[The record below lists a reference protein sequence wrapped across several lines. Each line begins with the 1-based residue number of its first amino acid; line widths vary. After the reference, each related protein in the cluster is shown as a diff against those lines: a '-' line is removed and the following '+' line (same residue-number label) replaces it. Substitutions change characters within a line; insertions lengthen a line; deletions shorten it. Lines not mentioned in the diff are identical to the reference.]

1 MPIPRPNTRRPTAP
15 QGLRPMDDLDEL
27 AATRMPAKPNTDRAT
42 TAPPAKKPVQT
53 QGDVRDAQRRASY
66 EEQQAAQAA
75 AAGQDYDARGNPSD
89 ANDANDKRVE
99 AEYLKRKKAN
109 GGDDLDELAR
119 ERQAASQE
127 IDAQNARASMDQRSR
142 AGLGGLGLSGAA
154 SAAAGDLTRQQARS
168 KTLTL
173 QEFDQNAEDQAFT
186 EVQRRAALD
195 DLEDAADIDY
205 DGDGMVA
212 GVKVDAD
219 SAVGDGNPENNVDDV
234 GATGL
239 DAQKEALAAQN
250 EIYSSDDYSLWDDN
264 AQPGSIQEPYKYRG
278 GKDSLESMLGEVAP
292 GALPLVKSE
301 QDTGNPLDPKRVV
314 YTDQFGNSYVLG
326 DSKTR
331 RG

>member
-1 MPIPRPNTRRPTAP
+1 
-15 QGLRPMDDLDEL
+15 MDDLDEL

-42 TAPPAKKPVQT
+42 NVPPPKKPIQT
-53 QGDVRDAQRRASY
+53 QGELRDGQRRAAY
-66 EEQQAAQAA
+66 EEEQASQAA
-75 AAGQDYDARGNPSD
+75 AAGQDQGGQYSGGRSD
-89 ANDANDKRVE
+89 ANDANDNRVE
-99 AEYLKRKKAN
+99 AEYDKRKEAS

-154 SAAAGDLTRQQARS
+154 SAAQGDLARQQARS

-173 QEFDQNAEDQAFT
+173 QEFDQNAKDQQFT
-186 EVQRRAALD
+186 DVQRRAALD

-205 DGDGMVA
+205 DGDGLVA

-219 SAVGDGNPENNVDDV
+219 NAVGDGNPENNVDDV

-250 EIYSSDDYSLWDDN
+250 EIYGSDDYSLWDDN
-264 AQPGSIQEPYKYRG
+264 AQPGSVQEPYKYRG
-278 GKDSLESMLGEVAP
+278 GKDSLERMLGEVAP